1 MCGCTTAQPRNPN
14 AKNGTAKT
22 ISHDVCVFDSEA
34 LNGLMAYELTPFE
47 VAVVK
52 SQLKLIDANRC
63 NAYEKQIKAI
73 YARLGVEVRV
83 EDQLPVS

>member
-1 MCGCTTAQPRNPN
+1 
-14 AKNGTAKT
+14 
-22 ISHDVCVFDSEA
+22 
-34 LNGLMAYELTPFE
+34 MAYTLTPFE

-52 SQLKLIDANRC
+52 SQLKLINANRC